1 MADNTVMQ
9 QGRFTSL
16 GAAVNIPLRSGVD
29 WMRVY
34 NITQMTTPVG
44 TRGIEYYWQAGFPQ
58 GAMMQSAYNAGATA
72 NLSTYS
78 TSGGFTYVD
87 SSMNV
92 YGLLKTTITAISTA
106 AVPVVAAVANGVL
119 EGQVVRLSNVVGAP
133 QLGGMDFTVSI
144 AGQDADHFLLAYMA
158 QLSVAGTTADWMLIN
173 YDPIYYPR
181 RRFITKISQATSAVV
196 TMSVTHGYK
205 VGQLVRMIVP
215 AIYGMIQMNGL
226 QVTITAV
233 DLVNNTITIN
243 VDSSAFSAFA
253 FPTAAQLSAAG
264 AFTQAQV
271 VPMGEDTADALSQ
284 GVDILTDATLNTAFI
299 GMQLAAGVNSPAG
312 SASDVIYWQAGTVF
326 NTSNM

>member
-1 MADNTVMQ
+1 
-9 QGRFTSL
+9 
-16 GAAVNIPLRSGVD
+16 
-29 WMRVY
+29 
-34 NITQMTTPVG
+34 
-44 TRGIEYYWQAGFPQ
+44 
-58 GAMMQSAYNAGATA
+58 
-72 NLSTYS
+72 
-78 TSGGFTYVD
+78 
-87 SSMNV
+87 
-92 YGLLKTTITAISTA
+92 
-106 AVPVVAAVANGVL
+106 
-119 EGQVVRLSNVVGAP
+119 
-133 QLGGMDFTVSI
+133 
-144 AGQDADHFLLAYMA
+144 
-158 QLSVAGTTADWMLIN
+158 
-173 YDPIYYPR
+173 
-181 RRFITKISQATSAVV
+181 
-196 TMSVTHGYK
+196 
-205 VGQLVRMIVP
+205 
-215 AIYGMIQMNGL
+215 MNGL